1 MQTVIIMMN
10 FIFYFAN
17 TMYDYFWC
25 FTKAT
30 MLKKYRTLDDESLD
44 LHFLD
49 ILIQFFIRIFHRNY
63 GRFFWEGNFLF
74 HLLFRLFLVGVL
86 GLIQLSKMVHLIY
99 PKTKKDH
106 NKYGNNSNTL
116 NEKVHQVPGGKIQI
130 LIYCLW
136 FTRPNCTDCQNG
148 DQLENE
154 NKVRF

>member
-1 MQTVIIMMN
+1 M
-10 FIFYFAN
+10 F
-17 TMYDYFWC
+17 
-25 FTKAT
+25 
-30 MLKKYRTLDDESLD
+30 KKYWTLDDESLD

-136 FTRPNCTDCQNG
+136 FTRPNCIHKIFMSSEVGISDCQIG